1 MIKLKQQLT
10 LFYKSRSIFNS
21 YMIKSKH
28 ILLYLIILRLI
39 TFIFNKNIVQ
49 FKDWNIYNINYI
61 SFIFNGVLLYITY
74 VKFNIMVRVIS
85 FIKSIKYFY
94 NQIKL
99 NRIKNLK
106 MIILLFIK
114 YIFNDNLSIIY

>member
-10 LFYKSRSIFNS
+10 LFYRSRSIFNS

-28 ILLYLIILRLI
+28 ILLYLIILMLA
-39 TFIFNKNIVQ
+39 TFIFNKNIAI
-49 FKDWNIYNINYI
+49 FKDLNIYNVYHI
-61 SFIFNGVLLYITY
+61 SAIFNLVLIYITY
-74 VKFNIMVRVIS
+74 VKFNILVRGVS

-99 NRIKNLK
+99 NRIKNIK
-106 MIILLFIK
+106 TIILLFIK
-114 YIFNDNLSIIY
+114 YIFNDNLSTIY